1 MLRLPPFAYYAPKSV
16 DEAVKILSDY
26 GTEVMVVAG
35 GTDLFPNMKRRQ
47 FEPKAV
53 VGLRQIR
60 ELNQISGDA
69 ETGLTIGA
77 CTILSRLSRHP
88 VVASTYSGLAR
99 AASLIANPQIQNMGT
114 IGGNLCVDTRCNYYD
129 QALTWRTALGFCL
142 KKDGS
147 ICPVAPGG
155 SRCWAVT
162 STDTAPVMI
171 ALRASVRLVGP
182 RGERTIPIHDFYR
195 DDGIRYLAKEPD
207 EILTEVVVPPANGL
221 KTTYWKLRRRGSFDF
236 PVLGVAV
243 ALEAEG
249 DVCRDVRIVTGGAN
263 SRPMEMMEA
272 EKILIGERLTEEVIE
287 RVAEAVYKP
296 VKALDNTDFVP
307 LYRKKMAPV
316 FVKRALRELIGLPIR
331 EV

>member
-1 MLRLPPFAYYAPKSV
+1 MLRLPPFTYYAPKSV

-26 GTEVMVVAG
+26 GTEAMVVAG
-35 GTDLFPNMKRRQ
+35 GTDLYPNMKRRQ
-47 FEPKAV
+47 FEPKV
-53 VGLRQIR
+53 LVGLRQIR
-60 ELNQISGDA
+60 ELNQISGEA
-69 ETGLTIGA
+69 ESGLTIGA
-77 CTILSRLSRHP
+77 CVILSRLSRHP
-88 VVASTYSGLAR
+88 VVASAYPGLAR

-162 STDTAPVMI
+162 STDIAPVMI
-171 ALRASVRLVGP
+171 ALRAKVRLVGP
-182 RGERTIPIHDFYR
+182 RGERTIPINDFYR

-207 EILTEVVVPPANGL
+207 EILTEVIVPPANGL

-249 DVCRDVRIVTGGAN
+249 DMCHDVRIVTGGVN
-263 SRPMEMMEA
+263 SRPMEMTEA
-272 EKILIGERLTEEVIE
+272 ETILIGARLTEAAIE
-287 RVAEAVYKP
+287 RAAEAVYKP

-307 LYRKKMAPV
+307 LYRKKMAPL
-316 FVKRALRELIGLPIR
+316 FVKRALRELIGI
-331 EV
+331 

>member
-1 MLRLPPFAYYAPKSV
+1 MLRLPPFTYYAPKTV
-16 DEAVKILSDY
+16 DEAVKVLSDY
-26 GTEVMVVAG
+26 GPDAMVVAG
-35 GTDLFPNMKRRQ
+35 GTDLYPNMKRRQ
-47 FEPKAV
+47 FEPKVV
-53 VGLRQIR
+53 VGLRQIC
-60 ELNQISGDA
+60 ELDHISGNA

-77 CTILSRLSRHP
+77 CVILSQLSRHP
-88 VVASTYSGLAR
+88 VVASAYFGLAR

-171 ALRASVRLVGP
+171 ALRAHVRLVGP
-182 RGERTIPIHDFYR
+182 RGERTISINDFYR

-207 EILTEVVVPPANGL
+207 EILTEVIVPPANGL

-243 ALEAEG
+243 ALETEG
-249 DVCRDVRIVTGGAN
+249 DVCRDVRIVTGGVN
-263 SRPMEMMEA
+263 SRPLEMTEA
-272 EKILIGERLTEEVIE
+272 ENILMGERLSEETIE
-287 RVAEAVYKP
+287 RAAEAVYKP

-316 FVKRALRELIGLPIR
+316 FVKRALRELIGI
-331 EV
+331 